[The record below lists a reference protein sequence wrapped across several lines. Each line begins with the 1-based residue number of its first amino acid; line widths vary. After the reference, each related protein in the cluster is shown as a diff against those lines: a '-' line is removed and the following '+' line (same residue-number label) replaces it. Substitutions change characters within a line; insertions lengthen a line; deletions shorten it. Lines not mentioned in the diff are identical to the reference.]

1 MVCCINLHFTVQF
14 IAVVLILLHLLGTIA
29 SFYADFSP
37 VSLSLSLVINQD
49 GIKGFFQMASNVLHH
64 SIAVYAAV
72 AQSLHAIINLS
83 VTVLRW

>member
-1 MVCCINLHFTVQF
+1 LAVVCCINLHFTVQF

-49 GIKGFFQMASNVLHH
+49 GIKGFFWLQMFYITALQCMQLWH
-64 SIAVYAAV
+64 
-72 AQSLHAIINLS
+72 NLYMLS
-83 VTVLRW
+83 